1 MSNFLAK
8 LLLRMRNGGLKL
20 FVFTGF
26 LLLIWGTFAP
36 VGTIV
41 WWLDRGSEKL
51 ERRSR
56 ELANR
61 INGEDTN
68 PHITSNGSRC
78 YIVFLPGVGAEKNEV
93 SPREEAFLDSLEQ
106 DQPQCLTVRSV
117 FPYSAA
123 NENIGGQ
130 QVFEFLWKVSENA
143 EGWLKSTERI
153 LEARN
158 VWRMAV
164 SADNRYGPIYNQ
176 AIALTIV
183 EQMEKQQPIPTS
195 LEEPI
200 QLILMGTSGGA
211 QVALGAAPYL
221 DKWLPVEIT
230 VVSFGGVFDGNEG
243 FDVAKH
249 IYHFRGERDWIEN
262 IGGIVFPSRWRWTV
276 GSPYNRARREN
287 RYTVYSSGPHEH
299 QGDESYFGQEVAQ
312 NDGTTY
318 AELMVQQVNQLPIW
332 SSSKVNSQ

>member
-1 MSNFLAK
+1 
-8 LLLRMRNGGLKL
+8 MRNGGFKL
-20 FVFTGF
+20 LLFAGF

-41 WWLDRGSEKL
+41 WWLDRGSTKL
-51 ERRSR
+51 DRKTR
-56 ELANR
+56 ELTNR
-61 INGEDTN
+61 VNGEDSN
-68 PHITSNGSRC
+68 SSLTSGGSHC

-93 SPREEAFLDSLEQ
+93 SPREEAFLDRLEQ
-106 DQPQCLTVRSV
+106 DQPQCLSVRNV

-123 NENIGGQ
+123 NQDLGGQ
-130 QVFEFLWKVSENA
+130 KVFEFLWNVTEEA
-143 EGWLKSTERI
+143 EGWLELTRYV

-176 AIALTIV
+176 AIALTII

-195 LEEPI
+195 SKQPI

-211 QVALGAAPYL
+211 QVALGTAPYI

-262 IGGIVFPSRWRWTV
+262 IGGIVFPSRWGWTV

-287 RYTVYSSGPHEH
+287 RYTVYNSGPHEH
-299 QGDESYFGQEVAQ
+299 QGEENYFGREVAK

-318 AELMVQQVNQLPIW
+318 AELMVKQINQLPIW
-332 SSSKVNSQ
+332 SSVNTPSK